1 MCQGHVIWHGWSA
14 YLISSSFSLS
24 FRLWGCLGFHWGI
37 RHEGHPLSPPALL
50 LFYLPGCRRCAASWC
65 AVWGRAVQPHALFR
79 FPGGPASG
87 PFISHQRGSCLPE
100 VPKSPCLG
108 AFPSCSPVCMLN
120 KMASK
125 TLVWFWV
132 YDEGQGQGLGL
143 AKYQQ
148 CCVHKKSVVLG

>member
-79 FPGGPASG
+79 FPGGPAGG

-100 VPKSPCLG
+100 VSESPCLG
-108 AFPSCSPVCMLN
+108 ALPPCSPPFLFLSPCSPFCML
-120 KMASK
+120 KKVASK
-125 TLVWFWV
+125 PLVGSRV
-132 YDEGQGQGLGL
+132 YG
-143 AKYQQ
+143 
-148 CCVHKKSVVLG
+148 